1 METIS
6 GIFEGR
12 RVACVGEHPRGEILH
27 RDVDAKSI
35 TFPTKL
41 AETLQPSRWSNLQ

>member
-1 METIS
+1 METNTE
-6 GIFEGR
+6 IFEGG
-12 RVACVGEHPRGEILH
+12 RVACVGEHPRGEVLH

-41 AETLQPSRWSNLQ
+41 VETLQPSRWSNLQ